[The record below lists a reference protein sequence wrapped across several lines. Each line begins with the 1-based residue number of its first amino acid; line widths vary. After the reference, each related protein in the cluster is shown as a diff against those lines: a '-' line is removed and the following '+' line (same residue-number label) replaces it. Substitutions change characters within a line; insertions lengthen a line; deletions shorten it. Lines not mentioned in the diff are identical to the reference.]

1 MSSSAPTP
9 PRSEVRDLPA
19 IQKLVADGRQR
30 GYLTPEE
37 MARALPRDAGA
48 DRLEEVRAF
57 IGEAGIRVVAGRR
70 PAPRRSA
77 PSKAIDDAPTNDPVR
92 VYLREMGQVSLLTRE
107 GEVEIAM
114 RIEAGQHA
122 QQRAV
127 LGTPFGV
134 REVLTVAEE
143 LRKNKIELKTV
154 VDGLDDMEPVHTPE
168 ERRRDF
174 CAAIAKI
181 KKIETDAVK
190 KHASIQNSRTSEDTR
205 RRLRGEIAELYDKI
219 VVLLRETRY
228 ASTRI
233 AEAQSRLEQA
243 HTELRRIGMRARKLT
258 HPFGVDP
265 DRFRELAV
273 LSTRRSRMAKEALER
288 LHGNPE
294 HVQQL
299 IEQLDEFERGAQK
312 IEADL
317 RMTRV
322 ELRETLDTLHEAAQ
336 RTHEAKS
343 ELVEANLRLVVS
355 IAKKY
360 TNRGLQFLDLIQ
372 EGNIGLMKA
381 VDKFEYQR
389 GYKFSTY
396 ATWWIRQ
403 AITRA
408 IADQARTIR
417 IPVHMIETINKLVRA
432 QRHLVQVLGRE
443 PDAEELSAQME
454 LAVDKVRMV
463 LKIAKEP
470 ISLETPV
477 GEEEDSHLGD
487 FIPDNAAICP
497 QEAIMNHNLA
507 ENTRKV
513 LSTLSAREE
522 QVLKLRFGIGERA
535 NHTLE
540 EVGQDFEVTRERIR
554 QIEAKALRKLRHPSR
569 SRLLKSFT
577 E

>member
-1 MSSSAPTP
+1 MSTSAPTP
-9 PRSEVRDLPA
+9 PRREVRELPA
-19 IQKLVADGRQR
+19 IQKLVADGLQR

-37 MARALPRDAGA
+37 MARALPSELGA
-48 DRLEEVRAF
+48 DHLEEVRAF
-57 IGEAGIRVVAGRR
+57 IGEAGIRVVAGRG
-70 PAPRRSA
+70 PAPGRSA
-77 PSKAIDDAPTNDPVR
+77 PGKAMDDAPTNDPVR

-114 RIEAGQHA
+114 RIESGQHA

-134 REVLTVAEE
+134 REVLAVAEE
-143 LRKNKIELKTV
+143 LRKNKVELKSV
-154 VDGLDDMEPVHTPE
+154 VDGLDDLEPVHSPE

-174 CAAIAKI
+174 FATIAKV
-181 KKIETDAVK
+181 KKLEADAAK
-190 KHASIQNSRTSEDTR
+190 KHASICNSRTSADTR
-205 RRLRGEIAELYDKI
+205 KRLRAEISQIYDR
-219 VVLLRETRY
+219 VVEFLRETRY
-228 ASTRI
+228 ASARI
-233 AEAQSRLEQA
+233 FEAQMRLEAA
-243 HTELRRIGMRARKLT
+243 HTDLRKLGSRARKLT
-258 HPFGVDP
+258 QPFGVDP
-265 DRFRELAV
+265 SRFRELAL
-273 LSTRRSRMAKEALER
+273 LSTRRSRMAKDALDR
-288 LHGNPE
+288 LRGNPE
-294 HVQQL
+294 H
-299 IEQLDEFERGAQK
+299 IASMIAQLDEIDHAIAK
-312 IEADL
+312 HEADL
-317 RMTRV
+317 RMTRD
-322 ELRETLDTLHEAAQ
+322 ELRETLDTLHEAAE

-403 AITRA
+403 AIT
-408 IADQARTIR
+408 DQARTIR

-443 PDAEELSAQME
+443 PDAEELSSQME
-454 LAVDKVRMV
+454 LPVDKVRMV

-487 FIPDNAAICP
+487 FIEDKAAICP
-497 QEAIMNHNLA
+497 QEAIMSHNLA

-513 LSTLSAREE
+513 LSTLSPREE